1 MLYLEGFDEFCEGK
15 FLLSRILDL
24 LSQLLLLPFQLV
36 DLPLLFPSLLFQVP
50 YFKLQLRFLTQ
61 VRLKGLFETLKFIQ
75 VVLRGFCRGF
85 EEGNLLL
92 EPGYGGLVLRKAG
105 LELGNGTIE

>member
-1 MLYLEGFDEFCEGK
+1 MELGLSLLVVGFQSPYESLVLFEGVFVLNMLYLEGFDEFCEGK

-50 YFKLQLRFLTQ
+50 YFKLQLRFL
-61 VRLKGLFETLKFIQ
+61 
-75 VVLRGFCRGF
+75 
-85 EEGNLLL
+85 
-92 EPGYGGLVLRKAG
+92 A
-105 LELGNGTIE
+105 